1 MLEHF
6 SAKAIEAIQL
16 AQEEAR
22 RLEYSRVDGAH
33 LLLGLMAEGNGVAAR
48 ALRAQGLDLR
58 RARTAAE
65 RLWGRGY
72 ERAEAI
78 VPSDEAQRVFEQAMA
93 IAEQTEPLLV
103 DTQDLLRAILA
114 NPTCRGL
121 ELLREAGISPEELLR
136 RLMDVRGQELAG
148 TAVSTSEPA
157 PPKHFHARLLSPLA
171 RKVLDHAIAVTQ
183 AFGHSLVGTEQ
194 LLIGLLAVEDGAASR
209 ILSQNGLSRLDIEA
223 LALRVIGRGSGTVGT
238 PTYSLLV
245 DEAQGKAWEAARRLG
260 HDQVGTVHVLLGLLD
275 LDKGGALHLMDLLR
289 INLSGIQ
296 LDAEQAFADHPRD
309 LEPALA

>member
-6 SAKAIEAIQL
+6 SGKAIEAIQL

-33 LLLGLMAEGNGVAAR
+33 LLLGLIAEGNGVAAR
-48 ALRAQGLDLR
+48 ALRELGIDLR
-58 RARTAAE
+58 RARAAAE

-72 ERAEAI
+72 ERAEEI
-78 VPSDEAQRVFEQAMA
+78 VPSDEARRIFETAMA
-93 IAEQTEPLLV
+93 IAERTEPLLV

-114 NPTCRGL
+114 SPGGPGL
-121 ELLREAGISPEELLR
+121 ELLREVGVAADALLGH
-136 RLMDVRGQELAG
+136 LMQVRGEELAG
-148 TAVSTSEPA
+148 TGVVATEPG
-157 PPKHFHARLLSPLA
+157 PPRRFHARLLSPLA
-171 RKVLDHAIAVTQ
+171 RQVLDHASMVTRSL
-183 AFGHSLVGTEQ
+183 GHSVIGTEQ
-194 LLIGLLAVEDGAASR
+194 LLVGLLAVEDGSASR
-209 ILSQNGLSRLDIEA
+209 ILRQNGLSRLDIEA
-223 LALRVIGRGSGTVGT
+223 LALRVIGRGSGTLGT
-238 PTYSLLV
+238 PTHSRLV
-245 DEAQGKAWEAARRLG
+245 EEALDKAWEAARRLG
-260 HDQVGTVHVLLGLLD
+260 HDQVGTAHILLGLLD